1 MAEEIEPVE
10 FDVRSI
16 PCHVVKVGDAYFPLA
31 SGDRLKI
38 ETSPQ
43 GSEILD
49 LTVPDGKSWN
59 VTMFVRIEET

>member
-1 MAEEIEPVE
+1 MAEEIKPVE

-16 PCHVVKVGDAYFPLA
+16 PYHVVKVGDAYFPLA
-31 SGDRLKI
+31 SGDRLTI